1 MLSTDTKI
9 AMLCSIALVEFA
21 LNHKKDLPGM
31 AAEAMKISDAIDEMI
46 AAKLF
51 EKEN

>member
-9 AMLCSIALVEFA
+9 AMLCSIALFEFS
-21 LNHKKDLPGM
+21 LNHKKDLPWM
-31 AAEAMKISDAIDEMI
+31 AKEARKISDAIDEMI
-46 AAKLF
+46 DSKQF

>member
-9 AMLCSIALVEFA
+9 AMLCSIALFEFS

-31 AAEAMKISDAIDEMI
+31 ADAARKISDAIDDMI
-46 AAKLF
+46 ASKRF
-51 EKEN
+51 EEEK